1 MHRVVG
7 SFDEALAPGSLAPD
21 AWDFATVYD
30 TWFDDVLRWMAAM
43 GAPCADLEDLAQE
56 VFLVVERK
64 LDDFDGRNLPG
75 WIYGI
80 ARKVVAS
87 HRRRGWIRSL
97 FLRRVEE
104 ASSLYVSATPVVLL
118 ERKQAW
124 QIVGSVLAK
133 MSDKR
138 RRVFV
143 LFEIEGYRGEEIA
156 ALEGVPLKTI
166 WTRLHHARKD
176 FVTLASEYEQKEQG

>member
-1 MHRVVG
+1 
-7 SFDEALAPGSLAPD
+7 
-21 AWDFATVYD
+21 
-30 TWFDDVLRWMAAM
+30 MAAM
-43 GAPCADLEDLAQE
+43 GASSADLEDLAQE

-64 LDDFDGRNLPG
+64 LDDFDGRNLQG

-87 HRRRGWIRSL
+87 HRRRAWVRNL

-104 ASSLYVSATPVVLL
+104 ASTQYDLATPVALL

-124 QIVGSVLAK
+124 QIVDSVLAK

-138 RRVFV
+138 RRVFA
-143 LFEIEGYRGEEIA
+143 LFEIEGYSGEEIA
-156 ALEGVPLKTI
+156 ALEGVPIKTI

-176 FVTLASEYEQKEQG
+176 FVTLASACEQKEQG